1 MATIIEQE
9 AGWVRVRGNI
19 RTVTVRRFTKSRGS
33 SFSGWVAQ
41 CDDGANYSDPCDRAE
56 AIRSAFRMADGTCG
70 Y

>member
-33 SFSGWVAQ
+33 SLLGLGCS
-41 CDDGANYSDPCDRAE
+41 
-56 AIRSAFRMADGTCG
+56 M
-70 Y
+70 